1 MFPYGKEFEKMKKKT
16 FSVCL
21 MALVLFFLI
30 TPEARGD
37 VDLFGY
43 YEAQVM
49 GAKVKDRFYQLFAN
63 KLRVDFK
70 ADLSS
75 SVYFAANFD
84 YITYHGKKQWNI
96 LDFLSSDITSKIPD
110 ALKSLYVIPFSDR
123 NFLDNAYMKLSFKP
137 FDLTLGK
144 QQISLGTGYVWN
156 PVDVFNIKDI
166 LDPTYEQPGH
176 NAIRADVPIGLG
188 STLTAL
194 YSPGDEWKSS
204 AKLLQFKTRISR
216 FDFAVTGIEKTW
228 VFHDYTVFDLA
239 QMNFQELPEKRRLLG
254 VSTAG
259 ELLGLGVWAEYAYN
273 WMEETDDFCELA
285 AGADYT
291 FDFQTYF
298 LIEYYRNTLGKSDYR
313 DYTLNDW
320 MRSFAQEQK
329 AVSRDQVYFLIQH
342 PATDLM
348 TVGMSAICSLS
359 DHSLALVP
367 TVMYSF
373 SQNVDIY
380 AYLNWNTG
388 KEGTYFANTMGN
400 GGFIRVRVY
409 F

>member
-1 MFPYGKEFEKMKKKT
+1 MKKK
-16 FSVCL
+16 
-21 MALVLFFLI
+21 AFFICTAMLILLSI

-37 VDLFGY
+37 ADLFGY

-49 GAKVKDRFYQLFAN
+49 GAEVRGRFYQLFAN
-63 KLRVDFK
+63 KLRIDLK

-75 SVYFAANFD
+75 SVSFAANFD

-96 LDFLSSDITSKIPD
+96 LDFLSSEITSKVPE
-110 ALKSLYVIPFSDR
+110 AMRPLYVIPFSDR
-123 NFLDNAYMKLSFKP
+123 HFLDNAYLRLSFKP

-144 QQISLGTGYVWN
+144 QQVSLGTGYVWN

-176 NAIRADVPIGLG
+176 NAVRADVPIGLG

-194 YSPGDEWKSS
+194 YSPGDEWENS

-228 VFHDYTVFDLA
+228 VFHDYTVFDAAL
-239 QMNFQELPEKRRLLG
+239 MSFQELPERRRLLG
-254 VSTAG
+254 ASTAG

-273 WMEETDDFCELA
+273 WMETTDDFYELV

-298 LIEYYRNTLGKSDYR
+298 LIEYFRSTLGKSDYR

-329 AVSRDQVYFLIQH
+329 AVSRDQAYFLIQH

-348 TVGMSAICSLS
+348 TVGLSAVCSLS
-359 DHSLALVP
+359 DRSLALVP
-367 TVMYSF
+367 MVMYSF

-388 KEGTYFANTMGN
+388 KEGTYFASTMGN
-400 GGFIRVRVY
+400 GGFIRVRIY